1 MLIKK
6 TDNQK
11 LILKI
16 WDGATYR
23 VYSFYELPEMN
34 N

>member
-23 VYSFYELPEMN
+23 VKAFISYQK
-34 N
+34 